1 MQHRYERISIETP
14 RQRITGTATLAADGY
29 RSRLSDLLNAPER
42 DFIALVDVTVE
53 PLDPDGES
61 PAVHD
66 FIAVH
71 RQHVVFVVSL
81 GPVEQPDNHTM
92 LA

>member
-1 MQHRYERISIETP
+1 M
-14 RQRITGTATLAADGY
+14 
-29 RSRLSDLLNAPER
+29 
-42 DFIALVDVTVE
+42 TVE
-53 PLDPDGES
+53 PLDHGGES